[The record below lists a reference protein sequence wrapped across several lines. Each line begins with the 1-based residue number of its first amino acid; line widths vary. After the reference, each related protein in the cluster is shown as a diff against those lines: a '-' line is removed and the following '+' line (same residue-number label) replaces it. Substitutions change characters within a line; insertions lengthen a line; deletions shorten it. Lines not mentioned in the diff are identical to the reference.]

1 MNGRTTRSCAG
12 EPGSVATQEHAH
24 HDHSSD
30 HSHGGDHAGHGH
42 HGHHHHAPKNFDRAF
57 AIGTA
62 LNLGFVVAE
71 LGAGLYANSVAL
83 LADAVHNL
91 SDVLA
96 LLLSWAAAWLARRPP
111 TPRHTYGWGRFSI
124 LAALANAI
132 MLLIGIGAIAWEAV
146 QRFGAPEATDS
157 KVVMWVGGIGIVIN
171 AATAAMFLR
180 GRDEDLNIHAA
191 FLHMAADAA
200 VSLGVVIAA
209 LLIGLT
215 GWLWLDPATS
225 LLIAIAIAI
234 GTWDLLRQSTGLA
247 LDRMPPAIYPDRV
260 KARLLA
266 LPGVTEVHDLHVWPL
281 STTETALTAH
291 LVCATDAN
299 HGLLQLATE
308 AVDKDF
314 SVRHATFQLETAAD
328 AELCRLRPSH
338 IV

>member
-1 MNGRTTRSCAG
+1 
-12 EPGSVATQEHAH
+12 VA
-24 HDHSSD
+24 HDHGDQD
-30 HSHGGDHAGHGH
+30 HGHDHGHGH
-42 HGHHHHAPKNFDRAF
+42 AYHHHHHAPANFDRAF
-57 AIGTA
+57 AVGTA

-71 LGAGLYANSVAL
+71 LGAGVYANSVAL

-111 TPRHTYGWGRFSI
+111 TPRRTYGWGRFSI
-124 LAALANAI
+124 LAALTNAI

-146 QRFGAPEATDS
+146 QRFGAPEPTNS
-157 KVVMWVGGIGIVIN
+157 NVVMWVAAIGIVIN

-209 LLIGLT
+209 FLIGAT
-215 GWLWLDPATS
+215 GWLWLDPAMS
-225 LLIAIAIAI
+225 LVIALVFAI
-234 GTWDLLRQSTGLA
+234 GTWDLMRQSAGLA
-247 LDRMPPAIYPDRV
+247 LDRMPPAISPDRV
-260 KARLLA
+260 KARLLG

-291 LVCATDAN
+291 LVCASDTN
-299 HGLLQLATE
+299 HGLLQKATE
-308 AVDKDF
+308 AVDQDF
-314 SVRHATFQLETAAD
+314 SIRHATFQVETAAD
-328 AELCRLRPSH
+328 AARCRLRPAH